1 MNEKKEK
8 KSSKKKG
15 KKVDPGFV
23 LFLNKYHK
31 AIWAAKFNCKLVQE
45 KEDDELEVCEEV
57 CIRTWLLLLSFIQ
70 SIRDMQ
76 LPVIEYLVCI
86 QSTTRHKIMMR
97 MATL

>member
-1 MNEKKEK
+1 MTEKKEK

-15 KKVDPGFV
+15 KKVDPAFV

-57 CIRTWLLLLSFIQ
+57 LEENDFIRYHFQ

-86 QSTTRHKIMMR
+86 QPTTRYKILMR

>member
-1 MNEKKEK
+1 MARINTVLETIPKEQDLKSGEEKSEMTEKKEK

-15 KKVDPGFV
+15 KKVDPAFV

-57 CIRTWLLLLSFIQ
+57 CRRT
-70 SIRDMQ
+70 
-76 LPVIEYLVCI
+76 
-86 QSTTRHKIMMR
+86 
-97 MATL
+97 